1 MCYLYVRLLCLMSTP
16 SGKAAGRRAFPRP
29 WTIWGDVTNVLMC
42 YGHLLWLNII
52 VCLVCLSM
60 PRGYLCLAQSAT
72 VPERT

>member
-1 MCYLYVRLLCLMSTP
+1 MR
-16 SGKAAGRRAFPRP
+16 FRP

-72 VPERT
+72 AARTDLSFLLARTISLRLNEPFLM